1 VAASLVVAVGSFV
14 AADPL
19 LDTVRDAVSFLEFPH

>member
-1 VAASLVVAVGSFV
+1 VGSFL

-19 LDTVRDAVSFLEFPH
+19 LDTVRDAVSFLDFPH